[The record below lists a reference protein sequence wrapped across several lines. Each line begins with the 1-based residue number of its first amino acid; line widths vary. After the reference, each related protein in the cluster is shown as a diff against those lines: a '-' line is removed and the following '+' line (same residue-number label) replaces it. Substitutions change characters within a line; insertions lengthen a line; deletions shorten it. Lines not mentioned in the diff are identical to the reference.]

1 MPTSNQEQS
10 PADALINTTDGLAYW
25 ESIAPDVNGMLG
37 GFPHISKVDIQG
49 SRNFLAKLGIGATAK
64 GKRTVERALEGGAGI
79 GRVTTGLLLDGIARQ
94 VDVIEPIQKFTDE
107 LKGRPGVGK
116 VWNMG
121 LEQWDPAKE
130 VEEGERYDLI
140 WIQWC
145 VGHLTDGQLVRFLE
159 RCKTAL
165 GVEMGGFIVVKEN
178 NSTSGKDDF
187 DELDSSVTRE
197 DTTFRRIFKE
207 ANLKL
212 VQVELQKGFQS
223 SGLLPVRMYALK
235 PE

>member
-1 MPTSNQEQS
+1 MSNQDQQS
-10 PADALINTTDGLAYW
+10 ADALINTTDGLAYW

-49 SRNFLAKLGIGATAK
+49 SKNFLAKLGVGAK
-64 GKRTVERALEGGAGI
+64 KRKVERALEGGAGI
-79 GRVTTGLLLDGIARQ
+79 GRVTTGLLLDGIAQQ

-107 LKGRPGVGK
+107 LKGKTGVGK

-121 LEQWDPAKE
+121 LEQWEMQDG
-130 VEEGERYDLI
+130 GERYDLI

-145 VGHLTDGQLVRFLE
+145 VGHLTDHQLVSFLE
-159 RCKTAL
+159 RCKAAL
-165 GVEMGGFIVVKEN
+165 DVGKGGFIVVKEN

-187 DELDSSVTRE
+187 DEVDSSVTRE
-197 DTTFRRIFKE
+197 DATFRRIFKE
-207 ANLKL
+207 AKLKL